1 MKAPQRFEPVYFQLR
16 HLQLAGWRSGPV
28 DAPLCLCLHGWQ
40 DNANSFAALAP
51 YLTDVQL
58 LAIDLPGHGQS
69 GHRSAGA
76 HYHFADW
83 LDELCE
89 LLQLLQQPSAPVHT
103 QLPIHLIGHSMGG
116 MIGTMLAA
124 TFPEYIRSLI
134 LLDSFG
140 LVTAQADNTTRQL
153 RQALLSRQKL
163 PPNRRLGYPDLP
175 AAARARQHQSDFD
188 FASALLLAERGT
200 VQREQSWYWT
210 VDLRLR
216 LTSAYRWDLAQAKQI
231 ISDVQAPVLALLAT
245 DGLEMIKQARL
256 TFETAYQQLELIE
269 MPGGHH
275 LQLTQPA
282 AVAAR
287 IQAFLQVHE
296 CRNTDNSAA
305 AGSLKEH

>member
-1 MKAPQRFEPVYFQLR
+1 MTASPRFEPVYFPLR
-16 HLQLAGWRSGPV
+16 HLQLAGWRSGPA

-103 QLPIHLIGHSMGG
+103 KLPIHLIGHSMGG

-140 LVTAQADNTTRQL
+140 LVTAEEQNTTNQL

-163 PPNRRLGYPDLP
+163 PPNRRLGYPDLQ
-175 AAARARQHQSDFD
+175 AAAQARQLQSDFD
-188 FASALLLAERGT
+188 LSSALLLAERGT
-200 VQREQSWYWT
+200 VQRQQSWYWT

-216 LTSAYRWDLAQAKQI
+216 LTSAYRWNLAQARQI

-256 TFETAYQQLELIE
+256 TFAAAYQQLELIE
-269 MPGGHH
+269 MSGGHH

-287 IQAFLQVHE
+287 IQAFLRAQQGS
-296 CRNTDNSAA
+296 DSADTVA
-305 AGSLKEH
+305 TEGH